1 MMVSVWL
8 VLHSLFNKYQML
20 SARIKCI
27 GLITLNLRL
36 DHSYQLV
43 TWSKDQSL
51 RLWTIEPM
59 VLKVQD
65 RSVTVCFQ
73 FYFVKFC

>member
-1 MMVSVWL
+1 MMVSVCL
-8 VLHSLFNKYQML
+8 VHSLFNKYPML
-20 SARIKCI
+20 SVRSKCI
-27 GLITLNLRL
+27 DLITTNCCL